1 MLENLSSFSIIS
13 FLLSFVLGI
22 ICVYYIVRILF
33 SKRIIIKVMEES
45 LGDAVTS
52 PSMIALVCIILGIF
66 SVSFFTICIGIYF
79 FTFAVY

>member
-13 FLLSFVLGI
+13 FLLSFALGI
-22 ICVYYIVRILF
+22 ICLYYIIRILF

-66 SVSFFTICIGIYF
+66 AVSFFTICIGIYF

>member
-1 MLENLSSFSIIS
+1 MLENLSSFSILS
-13 FLLSFVLGI
+13 FLLSFALGV
-22 ICVYYIVRILF
+22 ICLYYIIRILF

-66 SVSFFTICIGIYF
+66 AVSFFAICVGIYF